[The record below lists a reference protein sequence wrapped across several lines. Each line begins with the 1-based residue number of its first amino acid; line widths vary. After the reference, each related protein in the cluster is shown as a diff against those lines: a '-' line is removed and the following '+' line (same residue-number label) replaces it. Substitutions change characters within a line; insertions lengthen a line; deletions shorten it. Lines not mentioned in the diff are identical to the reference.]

1 VPVEVTWW
9 GHATCT
15 VEDSHIRVLTDPL
28 FTRRLAHL
36 RRRRG
41 ALPPPDAWRAD
52 VALVSHLHADHL
64 HVPSLARLAPGT
76 RLLVPRGAPRAVPGL
91 RRLRHLRVSEVA
103 PGDVTAVGDLV
114 VRAVPA
120 RHDGRRLP
128 FGPHR
133 SPALGYVVEGEA
145 RTYFAGDTGL
155 FDEMEKE
162 VGPVDVALLPVGGWG
177 PFLGEGHLDAGR
189 AAEALARLAPGSAVP
204 VHRHARAERAPGG
217 RAVTW
222 LAAAS
227 TAVPP
232 ETTQQALGYPS
243 LFLLVLIGALVPVVP
258 TGALVSS
265 AAVVAFHQTAPF
277 ALALVFVTASLAAF
291 LGDVALY
298 WLGRRGM
305 GSKNGSRWLAAI
317 RARAPEDR
325 LAQAQE
331 KLAGHGVAVLVLSRL
346 VPAGRIPVML
356 ACLMARWPLRRFVR
370 GNLPACLAWTVT
382 YQLIGILGGS
392 LFPEP
397 WEGVA
402 AAVALTVRVSAA
414 PGVWRRLRGTA
425 AR

>member
-1 VPVEVTWW
+1 MPVEVTWW

-204 VHRHARAERAPGG
+204 VHYGTYWPIGMDAVRPHEFHAPGDDFV
-217 RAVTW
+217 R
-222 LAAAS
+222 LAALRVPS
-227 TAVPP
+227 VAV
-232 ETTQQALGYPS
+232 
-243 LFLLVLIGALVPVVP
+243 
-258 TGALVSS
+258 
-265 AAVVAFHQTAPF
+265 H
-277 ALALVFVTASLAAF
+277 
-291 LGDVALY
+291 
-298 WLGRRGM
+298 
-305 GSKNGSRWLAAI
+305 
-317 RARAPEDR
+317 R
-325 LAQAQE
+325 LA
-331 KLAGHGVAVLVLSRL
+331 HGQSVRLEVAR
-346 VPAGRIPVML
+346 
-356 ACLMARWPLRRFVR
+356 
-370 GNLPACLAWTVT
+370 
-382 YQLIGILGGS
+382 
-392 LFPEP
+392 
-397 WEGVA
+397 
-402 AAVALTVRVSAA
+402 
-414 PGVWRRLRGTA
+414 
-425 AR
+425 